1 MNVSHVYLDTSIL
14 IKRYVK
20 EENSTLADSYFHQAQ
35 RGETVICLSEI
46 NFGEAAVVFDKYS
59 RKAGIDA
66 RNRLQA
72 MLSEL
77 GRLERSSSVEIYPVS
92 SQIIRKAAE
101 TVLEKHI
108 YIVDAIQ
115 LETCIEAGRALFC
128 SADRELNSVARE
140 LGLETAL

>member
-1 MNVSHVYLDTSIL
+1 MVSSFILGLISLVECTQKKKSGKCEMNVSHVYLDTSIL

-46 NFGEAAVVFDKYS
+46 NLGEAAVVFDKYS
-59 RKAGIDA
+59 RKTGIDT

-77 GRLERSSSVEIYPVS
+77 SLLERSSSVEIYPVYCVFIYS
-92 SQIIRKAAE
+92 RLDFNKRHGVSGFYCQI
-101 TVLEKHI
+101 
-108 YIVDAIQ
+108 Y
-115 LETCIEAGRALFC
+115 
-128 SADRELNSVARE
+128 
-140 LGLETAL
+140 

>member
-46 NFGEAAVVFDKYS
+46 NLGEAAVVFDKYS
-59 RKAGIDA
+59 RKTGIDA
-66 RNRLQA
+66 RNRLQT

-77 GRLERSSSVEIYPVS
+77 GSLERSSSVEIYPVS
-92 SQIIRKAAE
+92 SQIIRKAVE
-101 TVLEKHI
+101 TVLEQHI

-115 LETCIEAGRALFC
+115 LETCIEAGTTVFC
-128 SADRELNSVARE
+128 SADRGLNAAARK
-140 LGLETAL
+140 LGIETAL